1 MGKVWQLTVR
11 NRNYR
16 LLLGANLVSQGGDWI
31 LGIGMMYY
39 VYALTGSALASGAML
54 FVSMIPQLLFSS
66 LAGVLVDRWD
76 RRRTMIASNLLLA
89 VSCVPLFA
97 VQDASSVWVIY
108 VVVFVQG
115 LFEQLFVPAEQA
127 MVPHVVPETDLV
139 AANALNGQN
148 RQVARLAGA
157 AVGGALAAFGGIF
170 LVAVVDLVSYLLA
183 AGLVTMMRVTA
194 EPPRAPAGAPDARPP
209 LLRHEWLDGV
219 RLCRRDRDLSTLFV
233 FKVMNGFG
241 EGVIAVL
248 LAPFIVGVLNAGSL
262 EYGAIISAQAV
273 GGIVAGFAIAVFG
286 ARGDPRLLLGYGAF
300 VFGFLDLLLAVYPLA
315 VPALW
320 PAFALICLVGLPS
333 AAVNAGFAT
342 LQQVRTPD
350 AFRGRVTGAINT
362 GAGLAMAVGIL
373 VAGTLGDVVGII
385 AVLSLQGIVHMVAG
399 PFVLART
406 RRVPAATGGA
416 DAGTPLVAGETRS

>member
-39 VYALTGSALASGAML
+39 VFALTGSALASGAML
-54 FVSMIPQLLFSS
+54 FVSMIPQLMFSS

-76 RRRTMIASNLLLA
+76 RRRTMIVSNLLLA
-89 VSCVPLFA
+89 ASCVPLFA

-115 LFEQLFVPAEQA
+115 IFEQLFVPAEQA
-127 MVPHVVPETDLV
+127 MVPHVVAEEDLV

-148 RQVARLAGA
+148 RQVARLVGA
-157 AVGGALAAFGGIF
+157 AAGGALAAFGGIF
-170 LVAVVDLVSYLLA
+170 LVAVVDMASYLLA
-183 AGLVTMMRVTA
+183 AGLVTMMRVPA
-194 EPPRAPAGAPDARPP
+194 EPRRERAVDPDARPP

-219 RLCRRDRDLSTLFV
+219 RLCRRDQDLSTLFL

-248 LAPFIVGVLNAGSL
+248 LVPFIVGVLNAGSL
-262 EYGAIISAQAV
+262 EYGAIISTQAI
-273 GGIVAGFAIAVFG
+273 GGIIAGLAVAMFG
-286 ARGDPRLLLGYGAF
+286 SRGDPRLLLGYGAF

-315 VPALW
+315 IPAVW
-320 PAFALICLVGLPS
+320 PAFVLICLVGLPS

-350 AFRGRVTGAINT
+350 AYRGRVMGAINT
-362 GAGLAMAVGIL
+362 GFGLAMALGIL

-406 RRVPAATGGA
+406 RRVPAGA
-416 DAGTPLVAGETRS
+416 APAGAPVVAGETS

>member
-1 MGKVWQLTVR
+1 MGKVWQLTAR

-54 FVSMIPQLLFSS
+54 FVSMIPQLAFGS

-76 RRRTMIASNLLLA
+76 RRRTMIVSNLLLA
-89 VSCVPLFA
+89 ASCVPLFA
-97 VQDASSVWVIY
+97 VQDAASVWVIY

-127 MVPHVVPETDLV
+127 MVPHVVPEEDLV

-148 RQVARLAGA
+148 RQVARLVGA
-157 AVGGALAAFGGIF
+157 AAGGALAAFGGIF
-170 LVAVVDLVSYLLA
+170 LVALVDLLSYLLA
-183 AGLVTMMRVTA
+183 AWLVTMMRVTA
-194 EPPRAPAGAPDARPP
+194 APPRARDTTQDARPP

-219 RLCRRDRDLSTLFV
+219 RLCRRDRHLSTLFL

-248 LAPFIVGVLNAGSL
+248 LVPFIVGVLHASSL
-262 EYGAIISAQAV
+262 EYGAIIAAQAV
-273 GGIVAGFAIAVFG
+273 GGIVAGFAVAVFG
-286 ARGDPRLLLGYGAF
+286 GRSDPRLLLGYGAF
-300 VFGFLDLLLAVYPLA
+300 VFGFLDLLLAVYPVA

-320 PAFALICLVGLPS
+320 PAFVLICLVGLPS
-333 AAVNAGFAT
+333 AAVNTGFAT

-350 AFRGRVTGAINT
+350 AFRGRVMGAINT
-362 GAGLAMAVGIL
+362 GAGLAMALGIV
-373 VAGTLGDVVGII
+373 VAGVFGDIVGII

-406 RRVPAATGGA
+406 RPVQTAGA
-416 DAGTPLVAGETRS
+416 GAPVAAGERLS